1 MPRPG
6 WRAVCPVSD
15 TTADRRAVVDAHL
28 AAFNA
33 ADLAAVM
40 DGFADD
46 AVLSVGD
53 QTAIGARAIR
63 ALFADSFASPV
74 TAELMLHRAVVDGD
88 TIACELSETLTVQG
102 TIHTI
107 DVAAFYTVRDG
118 HLVRVRIY
126 RDLAPA

>member
-1 MPRPG
+1 
-6 WRAVCPVSD
+6 VSD
-15 TTADRRAVVDAHL
+15 ATADRRAVVDAHL

>member
-1 MPRPG
+1 M
-6 WRAVCPVSD
+6 
-15 TTADRRAVVDAHL
+15 TTGDRRAVVDAHV

-33 ADLAAVM
+33 ADLVAVM

-53 QTAIGARAIR
+53 QTVIGARAIR
-63 ALFADSFASPV
+63 SLFADSFASPV
-74 TAELMLHRAVVDGD
+74 TAELTLHRAVVEGD
-88 TIACELSETLTVQG
+88 TIACELTEQLTVEG
-102 TIHTI
+102 TSHTI

-118 HLVRVRIY
+118 RLVRVRIY